1 MAKGTVE
8 KRQLT
13 EDELADAERLKFAWE
28 AFKASRPHGTTQQWL
43 GKEAGLGNQSLVGQ
57 YLNGVIP
64 LNPKAVLAF
73 ARVLGVHPAAISTR
87 MEFPPPAS
95 GKLSDKELWIVDS
108 YRASDAI
115 GRVVIEDAVKTSVK
129 LARGIGKDIAN
140 SAAND
145 KK

>member
-13 EDELADAERLKFAWE
+13 ADELADAGRLKSVWD
-28 AFKASRPHGTTQQWL
+28 AFKASRPQGATQKWL
-43 GKEAGLGNQSLVGQ
+43 GKETGLGNQSLMGQ

-64 LNPKAVLAF
+64 LNPRAVLAF
-73 ARVLGVHPAAISTR
+73 ARVLGVHPSAISPR
-87 MEFPPPAS
+87 MEFPSPAA

-129 LARGIGKDIAN
+129 LGRGIGKDAAN
-140 SAAND
+140 SVPND